1 MPGCILIVDDDPNI
15 RRRVREFFEKE
26 TQYDVCGEAVDGV
39 DAIEKARI
47 LSPDLIILDMSMP
60 RMNGLDAARILNQM
74 MSDVPIILFTMH
86 ASALLL
92 SEVQAA
98 GIRSIVSKSD
108 GLGGLATQVES
119 LLESV

>member
-47 LSPDLIILDMSMP
+47 LNPDLIILDMSMP

-98 GIRSIVSKSD
+98 GIRSIVSKGD

>member
-15 RRRVREFFEKE
+15 RSRVREFFETE

-47 LSPDLIILDMSMP
+47 LNPDLIILDMSMP

-98 GIRSIVSKSD
+98 GIRSIVSKAD
-108 GLGGLATQVES
+108 GLGGLAIQVES

>member
-15 RRRVREFFEKE
+15 RRRVREFFETE

-47 LSPDLIILDMSMP
+47 LNPDLIILDMSMP
-60 RMNGLDAARILNQM
+60 RMNGLDAARTLNQM

-98 GIRSIVSKSD
+98 GIRSIVSKAD